1 MFCISKPSYD
11 CSRDRTLLRCRFSV
25 NCVEKVGNAVA
36 SFVRTVLRYEPRTIT
51 RQHDTYECEY
61 GDWYCLD
68 QLSRESDVG
77 RC

>member
-1 MFCISKPSYD
+1 MSCTSKPSYD
-11 CSRDRTLLRCRFSV
+11 GSRDRTLLRCRFSA
-25 NCVEKVGNAVA
+25 NCFEKVGNTVA

-51 RQHDTYECEY
+51 RQCDIYEWEY